1 MKPLE
6 RKAHTR
12 LIKIL
17 MLITISML
25 PHIAVADDDPGPCPD
40 CPIDGGLVLL
50 LVVAVAYGII
60 KYYGGRSR
68 LDSLRN

>member
-6 RKAHTR
+6 RKGHTR

-17 MLITISML
+17 MLIMISML
-25 PHIAVADDDPGPCPD
+25 PHIAMADDDPGPCPD

-50 LVVAVAYGII
+50 LIVAVAYGVI
-60 KYYGGRSR
+60 KYWGGRR
-68 LDSLRN
+68 RVNSLPN